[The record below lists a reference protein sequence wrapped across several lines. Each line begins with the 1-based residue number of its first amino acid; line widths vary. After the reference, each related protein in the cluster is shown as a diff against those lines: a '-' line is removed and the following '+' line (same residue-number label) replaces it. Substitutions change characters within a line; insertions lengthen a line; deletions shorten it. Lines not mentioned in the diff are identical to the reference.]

1 MNSSNRLKILMD
13 SGKTVFT
20 PQDLR
25 TLWGEGELNAK
36 TNAVRMVVKGLIL
49 RIAKGYYALSQQYNI
64 YELANRMVTPSY
76 VSFQSALAYAGISF
90 QVRNQ
95 IECAAR
101 VNARK
106 KRGAILYV
114 YYVLKDD
121 LFFNLDGIRIKEG
134 LSVASPERAILDS
147 LYLGFLPDI
156 DDSSKINA
164 TALKRLCS
172 LYPKT
177 VREKAEK
184 FI

>member
-1 MNSSNRLKILMD
+1 MNSSNRLKILID

-25 TLWGEGELNAK
+25 TLWEEGELNAK
-36 TNAVRMVVKGLIL
+36 TNAVRMVTKGLIL
-49 RIAKGYYALSQQYNI
+49 RISKGYYALNEQYNI

-76 VSFQSALAYAGISF
+76 VSFQSALTYAGVGF

-95 IECAAR
+95 IDCAAR
-101 VNARK
+101 VNGRK

-134 LSVASPERAILDS
+134 ISIASPERAILDS

-156 DDSSKINA
+156 DDASKINV
-164 TALKRLCS
+164 TALKRLS
-172 LYPKT
+172 ALYPKT
-177 VREKAEK
+177 VQKKAEK

>member
-25 TLWGEGELNAK
+25 TLWEDGMLNAK
-36 TNAVRMVVKGLIL
+36 TNAVRMVAKGLIL
-49 RIAKGYYALSQQYNI
+49 RIAKGYYALNKQYNV

-101 VNARK
+101 ANARK
-106 KRGAILYV
+106 KRGTILYV

-134 LSVASPERAILDS
+134 ISIASPERAILDS

-156 DDSSKINA
+156 DDSSKINS

>member
-20 PQDLR
+20 SQDLR
-25 TLWGEGELNAK
+25 IFWGGGELNAK
-36 TNAVRMVVKGLIL
+36 TNAVRMVANGLIL
-49 RIAKGYYALSQQYNI
+49 RIAKGFYALNKQYNI

-76 VSFQSALAYAGISF
+76 VSFQSALDYAGVSF

-95 IECAAR
+95 IDCAAR
-101 VNARK
+101 INSRK
-106 KRGAILYV
+106 KRGVVLYV

-134 LSVASPERAILDS
+134 ISIASPERAILDS

-156 DDSSKINA
+156 DEPSKINA
-164 TALKRLCS
+164 TALKRLCV

-177 VREKAEK
+177 VQKKAEK
-184 FI
+184 LI